1 MKTINKEDLAKAF
14 TADVDKHPCAICV
27 ANYKGGVGK
36 TTITTLIGYYL
47 AKKGNRV
54 LLIDIDAQCSLT
66 LAVGYDLNNLQ
77 NKDKTI
83 FNLVLP
89 TQWTKIRSV
98 EFNQYIYP
106 IPDAY
111 APDNLKIIRGSFDV
125 DDLDITISQSI
136 INSKRHLNELY
147 TYCRQL
153 LYSLKDQYDY
163 ILIDCP
169 PNRMYLTQAM
179 LRASPYYIA
188 VTIPDKISTFGV
200 PRMKKWIDKI
210 EPEVK
215 PKLLGCILN
224 AVNRAGGYEH
234 GTANQQAA
242 EDALNKILLD
252 IMSLKE
258 KSVMAT
264 TPVLAHIPKLDVIS
278 RFLSQDEA
286 KSARFDFSKQ
296 PSGQASVN
304 EIMMN
309 LISKI
314 ETRITNYAK
323 S

>member
-1 MKTINKEDLAKAF
+1 MKAINKEDLAAVF
-14 TADVDKHPCAICV
+14 NAEVDKHPGAICI

-47 AKKGNRV
+47 AKKGKRV

-89 TQWTKIRSV
+89 TQWTKIRNV

-106 IPDAY
+106 VPDAY
-111 APDNLKIIRGSFDV
+111 APSTLKIIRGSFDV
-125 DDLDITISQSI
+125 DELDITISQSI

-147 TYCRQL
+147 TYCRQM
-153 LYSLKDQYDY
+153 LYSLKDQFDY

-169 PNRMYLTQAM
+169 PNKMYLTQAM
-179 LRASPYYIA
+179 LRACPYYIA

-200 PRMKKWIDKI
+200 PRMKNWIDKI

-215 PKLLGCILN
+215 PKMLGCILN
-224 AVNRAGGYEH
+224 GVNRAGGYET
-234 GTANQQAA
+234 GTANQKTAEAA
-242 EDALNKILLD
+242 LRRSITNLLNLE
-252 IMSLKE
+252 E
-258 KSVMAT
+258 KKVIGTS
-264 TPVLAHIPKLDVIS
+264 PVLAHIPKLDVIS

-286 KSARFDFSKQ
+286 KTARFDFSKQ
-296 PSGQASVN
+296 PTGQSSVDT
-304 EIMMN
+304 IMMN

-314 ETRITNYAK
+314 ETTIKGYAK
-323 S
+323 P

>member
-1 MKTINKEDLAKAF
+1 MKAINKEDLATVFNAE
-14 TADVDKHPCAICV
+14 VDKHPGAICI

-47 AKKGNRV
+47 AKKGKRV

-77 NKDKTI
+77 NKNKTI
-83 FNLVLP
+83 FELVLP
-89 TQWTKIRSV
+89 SQWTKIRSV

-106 IPDAY
+106 VPDAY
-111 APDNLKIIRGSFDV
+111 APDSLKIIRGSFDV
-125 DDLDITISQSI
+125 DELDITISQSI
-136 INSKRHLNELY
+136 ISSKRHLNELY
-147 TYCRQL
+147 IYCRQM
-153 LYSLKDQYDY
+153 LYSLKDQFDY

-169 PNRMYLTQAM
+169 PNKMYLTQAM
-179 LRASPYYIA
+179 LRACPYYIA

-200 PRMKKWIDKI
+200 PRMKNWIDKI

-215 PKLLGCILN
+215 PKLLGVILN
-224 AVNRAGGYEH
+224 GVNRSGGYEQ
-234 GTANQQAA
+234 GTSNQQTA
-242 EDALNKILLD
+242 EKTLKSSINNL
-252 IMSLKE
+252 MSLEE
-258 KSVMAT
+258 KRVIGTS
-264 TPVLAHIPKLDVIS
+264 PELAHVPKLDVIS

-286 KSARFDFSKQ
+286 KTARFDFSKQ

-304 EIMMN
+304 DIMMN